1 MKRPAT
7 KTMVMGHPVIAVP
20 LMLIGGITLLAG
32 FHAGNL
38 LIVIFAVA
46 ILGTVSKASEEA
58 SAYRAW
64 EREWNGMAPTTP
76 RQRKRVW
83 GRIVVL
89 VASVALFGLM
99 LSGGA
104 SASDAA
110 ICIGLLASSVGI
122 IAIVLRLV
130 IRCLKRRRPGRTRS
144 SVVAVVARPVMAA
157 PNLADAYRALPPYCH
172 ALLRGQE

>member
-7 KTMVMGHPVIAVP
+7 KTMLIGHPAMAVP
-20 LMLIGGITLLAG
+20 LMLIGGVTLLAG

-46 ILGTVSKASEEA
+46 ILGTVSKAGEEA

-64 EREWNGMAPTTP
+64 QREWNGMAPATP
-76 RQRKRVW
+76 RERKRVW
-83 GRIVVL
+83 GRIAILVL
-89 VASVALFGLM
+89 GAMLFGLM

-104 SASDAA
+104 SVSDAA
-110 ICIGLLASSVGI
+110 ICIGLLAGGGGI
-122 IAIVLRLV
+122 ITVALRLV
-130 IRCLKRRRPGRTRS
+130 IRCFRRRRPRRTRS
-144 SVVAVVARPVMAA
+144 LVVAVVARPVMAV